1 MKKLTNTETEL
12 KKRVAYKE
20 TGIRS
25 HVPVDII
32 KFLFSKKSIKAN
44 KN

>member
-12 KKRVAYKE
+12 KKHVAYKK
-20 TGIRS
+20 TGIRP